1 MRKVHRPLFMNMLS
15 LERVADGEVQAH
27 AVLEAGNVVPAT
39 LAGVVR
45 RVQADAHVETDDDED
60 EVVAQARARADGQ
73 FGLSPRLPPRLR
85 HPQPLFRLHG
95 RPALR
100 RRALRWALL

>member
-1 MRKVHRPLFMNMLS
+1 METYAGV
-15 LERVADGEVQAH
+15 
-27 AVLEAGNVVPAT
+27 EAGNVVPAAA
-39 LAGVVR
+39 AGVVG
-45 RVQADAHVETDDDED
+45 RVQADAHVETDDDEV

-95 RPALR
+95 RPALS
-100 RRALRWALL
+100 RRALRGALL

>member
-1 MRKVHRPLFMNMLS
+1 METYAGV
-15 LERVADGEVQAH
+15 
-27 AVLEAGNVVPAT
+27 EAGNVVPAAA
-39 LAGVVR
+39 AGVVG
-45 RVQADAHVETDDDED
+45 RVQADAHVETDDDEV

>member
-1 MRKVHRPLFMNMLS
+1 M
-15 LERVADGEVQAH
+15 ETY
-27 AVLEAGNVVPAT
+27 AVLEAGNVVPAAA
-39 LAGVVR
+39 AGVVG
-45 RVQADAHVETDDDED
+45 RVQADAHIETDDDEV

>member
-1 MRKVHRPLFMNMLS
+1 METYAGV
-15 LERVADGEVQAH
+15 
-27 AVLEAGNVVPAT
+27 EAGNVVPAAA
-39 LAGVVR
+39 AGVVG
-45 RVQADAHVETDDDED
+45 RVQADAHVETDDDEV

-85 HPQPLFRLHG
+85 HSRPLFRLHG